1 MKEIKSRV
9 DSPERKRRGGK
20 EGANQTI
27 LEKIGLIKGKASSM
41 ELASDSESEMILR
54 KRICMT
60 NQSQMIEIAGEPD
73 RDG

>member
-9 DSPERKRRGGK
+9 DSPELKRRGR

-27 LEKIGLIKGKASSM
+27 LGKKGLIKGRASSK

-60 NQSQMIEIAGEPD
+60 NQSQKIEIAKEPD